1 MRRLQ
6 RQVIDLGQLFARCSG
21 QKQDA
26 AVRQRFVLAETTILD
41 AAKAYEQLAQTMT
54 IYQFAQPAL
63 PVGAATGADMID
75 LYKTT
80 FVRKNGAGRWAYDQI
95 KAAAP
100 LGICPLCAQRPVGT
114 IDHYLP
120 KASHW
125 ILALTPDNLVPACR
139 DCNSAKGEVA
149 AQNEATQPFHP
160 YFDLFDDC
168 QWLHA
173 RIVRTN
179 GISIE
184 FYVADIPNWTP
195 QRQDRTR
202 HHFRLFDLGAL
213 YATQA
218 AVELVNMKHRL
229 IELHQAAGTN
239 IVRTHLAEEAR
250 SRRHVHINSWQTA
263 LYEAL
268 SSDDP
273 FCAADFNLI

>member
-26 AVRQRFVLAETTILD
+26 AIRQRFVLAEPTILE

-54 IYQFAQPAL
+54 IYQFALPAL

-80 FVRKNGAGRWAYDQI
+80 FVRKSGAGRWAYDQI

-125 ILALTPDNLVPACR
+125 ILALTPDNLIPACR
-139 DCNSAKGEVA
+139 DCNAAKGENFA
-149 AQNEATQPFHP
+149 KNETEQPLHP
-160 YFDLFDDC
+160 YFDVFDDY
-168 QWLHA
+168 QWLNA
-173 RIVRTN
+173 KILRTN

-195 QRQDRTR
+195 QRQERTR
-202 HHFRLFDLGAL
+202 NHFLLFELGAL

-218 AVELVNMKHRL
+218 AVELVNMRHRL
-229 IELHQAAGTN
+229 TELYMTGGADL
-239 IVRTHLAEEAR
+239 VRQHLIEEAR
-250 SRRHVHINSWQTA
+250 SRRNIHINSWQTA

-268 SSDDP
+268 SIDNP